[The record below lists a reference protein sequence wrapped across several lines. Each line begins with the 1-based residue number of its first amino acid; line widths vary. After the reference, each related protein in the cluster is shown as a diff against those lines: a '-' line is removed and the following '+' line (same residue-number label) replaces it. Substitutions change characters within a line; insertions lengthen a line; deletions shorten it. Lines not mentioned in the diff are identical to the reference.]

1 MIKIQLIDGTYS
13 HQEAVDLI
21 TQLIQVKIRF
31 HEGKIQHTED
41 IEGIKMRENKIKQ
54 LQDELHQLK
63 KTLDI
68 EKSMVTLFSEIDIA

>member
-13 HQEAVDLI
+13 HQDAIDLL

-31 HEGKIQHTED
+31 HEGKIEQTED
-41 IEGIKMRENKIKQ
+41 IEGIKMRENKIKH

-63 KTLDI
+63 KTFDQD
-68 EKSMVTLFSEIDIA
+68 KSTVTLFSEIDVA